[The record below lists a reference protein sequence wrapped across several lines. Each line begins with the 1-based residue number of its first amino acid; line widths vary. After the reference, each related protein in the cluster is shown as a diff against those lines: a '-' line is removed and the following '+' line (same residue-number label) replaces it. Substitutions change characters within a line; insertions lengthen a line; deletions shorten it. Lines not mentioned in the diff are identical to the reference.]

1 LRPVLPIPRRRLR
14 CALTGACFGPT
25 AIKGTSAT
33 IAPNWDFSAGLQ
45 VFPSLTDPGR
55 VRLEGDL
62 RSRYEVLKDF
72 FITLALQTSND
83 TRPPSADTPKS
94 DFTTTLSLTWKF

>member
-1 LRPVLPIPRRRLR
+1 VLPIPRRRLR

-25 AIKGTSAT
+25 AIKGTSAA
-33 IAPNWDFSAGLQ
+33 IASNWDFSARLQ
-45 VFPSLTDPGR
+45 VLPSQTDPGR

-72 FITLALQTSND
+72 FITLSLQTSND

-94 DFTTTLSLTWKF
+94 DFTATLTPTWKF

>member
-1 LRPVLPIPRRRLR
+1 M
-14 CALTGACFGPT
+14 
-25 AIKGTSAT
+25 
-33 IAPNWDFSAGLQ
+33 
-45 VFPSLTDPGR
+45 FPSLTDPGR